1 MGSARW
7 RGIWNCPTQRQPLG
21 FECPQAWAALA
32 PTVRHC
38 GACDREVRLCPT
50 PGEFVRAAEQGYC
63 VAIPREVL
71 PIGLIAHQVGQPSP
85 ESAVA
90 FQAELG
96 LLVRWG
102 DAVIE
107 QVPEALGGDLE
118 YMRVAVA
125 GRRQDAEPG
134 AAAVPGPGSGSE

>member
-1 MGSARW
+1 
-7 RGIWNCPTQRQPLG
+7 
-21 FECPQAWAALA
+21 
-32 PTVRHC
+32 
-38 GACDREVRLCPT
+38 
-50 PGEFVRAAEQGYC
+50 
-63 VAIPREVL
+63 VL

-96 LLVRWG
+96 LLVRWW